1 MRFRLA
7 MGLAVV
13 GLPLLALSAA
23 AQTTPPNTAGLTLD
37 DFRVSTV
44 AQLVRLCST
53 PATDRGQGEA
63 LGFCHG
69 YANGALA
76 YHRSSL
82 PASAPRL
89 FCAGAPEPTAEQVRM
104 KFVDWAG
111 ANPQRSS
118 MRAVD
123 GLFQFLREAYPCPQP
138 TPSRPRR

>member
-7 MGLAVV
+7 IGFAVLAA
-13 GLPLLALSAA
+13 PAL
-23 AQTTPPNTAGLTLD
+23 AQTTTPTTAGLTMD

-44 AQLVRLCST
+44 AQLARLCAT
-53 PATDRGQGEA
+53 PAADRAQGEA

-89 FCAGAPEPTAEQVRM
+89 FCAGAPEPTGEQVRM
-104 KFVDWAG
+104 KFVEWAG
-111 ANPQRSS
+111 ANPQRSG

-123 GLFQFLREAYPCPQP
+123 GLFQFFREAYPCPQP

>member
-7 MGLAVV
+7 IGLAF
-13 GLPLLALSAA
+13 LAVPAL
-23 AQTTPPNTAGLTLD
+23 AQTSTPPTAGLTMD

-44 AQLVRLCST
+44 AQLARLCST
-53 PATDRGQGEA
+53 PATDRAQGEA

-89 FCAGAPEPTAEQVRM
+89 FCAGAPEPTGEQVRL
-104 KFVDWAG
+104 KFVEWAG
-111 ANPQRSS
+111 ANPQRGGV
-118 MRAVD
+118 RAVD
-123 GLFQFLREAYPCPQP
+123 GLFQFFREAYPCPQP

>member
-7 MGLAVV
+7 VGLAV
-13 GLPLLALSAA
+13 LALPGLASSVL
-23 AQTTPPNTAGLTLD
+23 AQTSPAATAGLTMD
-37 DFRVSTV
+37 DFRVATV
-44 AQLVRLCST
+44 AQLARVCSA
-53 PATDRGQGEA
+53 PATDRGQAEA

-89 FCAGAPEPTAEQVRM
+89 FCAGAPEPTGEQVRI
-104 KFVDWAG
+104 KFVEWAG
-111 ANPQRSS
+111 ANPQRGG

-123 GLFQFLREAYPCPQP
+123 GLFQFFREAYPCPQP